1 MSQNSHPITEK
12 QSVWLMPRNFLTGV
26 IIDYVIVMIQIHSV
40 IILAPKRNFE
50 IAFRM
55 FDLDGNGVVDADEF
69 DKVTEIIM
77 KGTTVAKQHKTKKR
91 QSNISRYFF
100 GESKSSL

>member
-1 MSQNSHPITEK
+1 MSFPK
-12 QSVWLMPRNFLTGV
+12 
-26 IIDYVIVMIQIHSV
+26 IDLAHASEFSTRGYLSV
-40 IILAPKRNFE
+40 IISAPKRNFE

>member
-1 MSQNSHPITEK
+1 MSFPKIDLAHASEFSTRGYLKIT
-12 QSVWLMPRNFLTGV
+12 L
-26 IIDYVIVMIQIHSV
+26 IIS
-40 IILAPKRNFE
+40 APKRNFE

>member
-1 MSQNSHPITEK
+1 MSFPKIGLAPASEFSN
-12 QSVWLMPRNFLTGV
+12 RG
-26 IIDYVIVMIQIHSV
+26 YHSV

>member
-1 MSQNSHPITEK
+1 
-12 QSVWLMPRNFLTGV
+12 
-26 IIDYVIVMIQIHSV
+26 
-40 IILAPKRNFE
+40 
-50 IAFRM
+50 M

-100 GESKSSL
+100 GESKFLNFPKFWGSIVNMGVLYIYKIVHSNFRP

>member
-1 MSQNSHPITEK
+1 MSFPKIGLAHASEFSNRGYHI
-12 QSVWLMPRNFLTGV
+12 
-26 IIDYVIVMIQIHSV
+26 SV

>member
-1 MSQNSHPITEK
+1 
-12 QSVWLMPRNFLTGV
+12 
-26 IIDYVIVMIQIHSV
+26 
-40 IILAPKRNFE
+40 
-50 IAFRM
+50 M

-100 GESKSSL
+100 GESKSSLGQGIC

>member
-1 MSQNSHPITEK
+1 
-12 QSVWLMPRNFLTGV
+12 
-26 IIDYVIVMIQIHSV
+26 
-40 IILAPKRNFE
+40 
-50 IAFRM
+50 M

-100 GESKSSL
+100 GESKSPFQLGQIIC

>member
-1 MSQNSHPITEK
+1 MRGTRLVSFHC
-12 QSVWLMPRNFLTGV
+12 
-26 IIDYVIVMIQIHSV
+26 IIS
-40 IILAPKRNFE
+40 APKRNFE

>member
-1 MSQNSHPITEK
+1 
-12 QSVWLMPRNFLTGV
+12 
-26 IIDYVIVMIQIHSV
+26 
-40 IILAPKRNFE
+40 
-50 IAFRM
+50 M

-100 GESKSSL
+100 GESKFLNVIFPSSGVKLGLAQVDSEIGNYGSLQF